1 MGSDVGKNK
10 DTFFDKQQTGGRPL
24 LVLNQ
29 AGIDLVQAL
38 GRLQC
43 TNEEIASCL
52 GTTDTTLLNAQNKE
66 VFLGALEKGKAE
78 GRMSLRRI
86 QMKLAETSATMAIF
100 LGKQILGQ
108 RENVEPQRLVLEND
122 NVKAVLTELKKDA
135 EAE

>member
-1 MGSDVGKNK
+1 MGKNK

-78 GRMSLRRI
+78 GRLSLRRI

-108 RENVEPQRLVLEND
+108 RENVEPQRLVIEND

>member
-1 MGSDVGKNK
+1 MGKNK

-66 VFLGALEKGKAE
+66 VFL
-78 GRMSLRRI
+78 
-86 QMKLAETSATMAIF
+86 
-100 LGKQILGQ
+100 
-108 RENVEPQRLVLEND
+108 
-122 NVKAVLTELKKDA
+122 
-135 EAE
+135 

>member
-1 MGSDVGKNK
+1 MGKNK

-29 AGIDLVQAL
+29 AGIELVQAL

-108 RENVEPQRLVLEND
+108 RENVEPKRLVLEND

>member
-1 MGSDVGKNK
+1 MGKNK

-29 AGIDLVQAL
+29 AGIDLIQAL

-52 GTTDTTLLNAQNKE
+52 GTTDSTLLNAQNKE

-108 RENVEPQRLVLEND
+108 RENVEPQRLVIEND

>member
-1 MGSDVGKNK
+1 MGKNK
-10 DTFFDKQQTGGRPL
+10 ETFFDKQQTGGRPL

-29 AGIDLVQAL
+29 AGIDLIQAL

-52 GTTDTTLLNAQNKE
+52 GTTDSTLLNAQNKE

-108 RENVEPQRLVLEND
+108 RENVEPQRLVIEND

>member
-1 MGSDVGKNK
+1 MGKNK
-10 DTFFDKQQTGGRPL
+10 ETFFDKQQTGGRPL

-108 RENVEPQRLVLEND
+108 RENVEPQRLVIEND

>member
-1 MGSDVGKNK
+1 MGKNK

-108 RENVEPQRLVLEND
+108 RENVEPQRLVIEND
-122 NVKAVLTELKKDA
+122 NVKAVLTELKKDV

>member
-1 MGSDVGKNK
+1 MGKNK

-29 AGIDLVQAL
+29 AGIELIQAL

>member
-1 MGSDVGKNK
+1 MGKNK

-135 EAE
+135 ETE

>member
-1 MGSDVGKNK
+1 MGKNK

-29 AGIDLVQAL
+29 AGIELVQAL

-108 RENVEPQRLVLEND
+108 RENVEPQRLVIEND
-122 NVKAVLTELKKDA
+122 NVKAVLNELKKDV

>member
-1 MGSDVGKNK
+1 MGKNK
-10 DTFFDKQQTGGRPL
+10 ETFFDKQQTGGRPL

-29 AGIDLVQAL
+29 AGIELVQAL

-78 GRMSLRRI
+78 GRTSLRRI

-108 RENVEPQRLVLEND
+108 RENVEPQRLVIEND

>member
-1 MGSDVGKNK
+1 MGKNK

-29 AGIDLVQAL
+29 AGVELGQAL

-108 RENVEPQRLVLEND
+108 RENVEPQRLVIEND

>member
-1 MGSDVGKNK
+1 MGKNK
-10 DTFFDKQQTGGRPL
+10 DTFFAKQQTGGRPL

-108 RENVEPQRLVLEND
+108 RENVEPQRLILEND
-122 NVKAVLTELKKDA
+122 NVKAVLTELKKDV

>member
-1 MGSDVGKNK
+1 MGKNK

-29 AGIDLVQAL
+29 AGIELVQAL

-122 NVKAVLTELKKDA
+122 NVKAVLSELKKDV

>member
-1 MGSDVGKNK
+1 MGKNK
-10 DTFFDKQQTGGRPL
+10 ETFFDKQQTGGRPL

-29 AGIDLVQAL
+29 AGIDLIQAL

>member
-1 MGSDVGKNK
+1 MGKNK

-29 AGIDLVQAL
+29 AGIELIQAL

-108 RENVEPQRLVLEND
+108 RENVEPQRLVIEND
-122 NVKAVLTELKKDA
+122 NVKAVLTELKKDV

>member
-1 MGSDVGKNK
+1 MGKNK

-43 TNEEIASCL
+43 TNEEIARWL

-122 NVKAVLTELKKDA
+122 NVKAVLTELKKDV

>member
-1 MGSDVGKNK
+1 MGKTK

-29 AGIDLVQAL
+29 AGVELVQAL

>member
-1 MGSDVGKNK
+1 MGKNK
-10 DTFFDKQQTGGRPL
+10 ETFFDKQQTGGRPL

-100 LGKQILGQ
+100 LGKPILGQ

-122 NVKAVLTELKKDA
+122 NVKAVLTELKKDV

>member
-1 MGSDVGKNK
+1 MGKNK

-29 AGIDLVQAL
+29 AGVELVQAL

-122 NVKAVLTELKKDA
+122 NVKAVLTALKKDA

>member
-1 MGSDVGKNK
+1 M
-10 DTFFDKQQTGGRPL
+10 

-29 AGIDLVQAL
+29 AGVELVQAL

-66 VFLGALEKGKAE
+66 VFLVALEKGKAE

>member
-1 MGSDVGKNK
+1 MGKNK

-29 AGIDLVQAL
+29 AGVELVQAL

-43 TNEEIASCL
+43 TNEAIASCL

-108 RENVEPQRLVLEND
+108 RENVEPQRLVIEND

>member
-1 MGSDVGKNK
+1 MGKNK

-108 RENVEPQRLVLEND
+108 RENIEPQRLVLEND

>member
-1 MGSDVGKNK
+1 MGKNK

-100 LGKQILGQ
+100 LGKQILDQ

>member
-1 MGSDVGKNK
+1 MGKNK
-10 DTFFDKQQTGGRPL
+10 ETFFDKQQTGGRPL

-29 AGIDLVQAL
+29 AGIELVQAL

-108 RENVEPQRLVLEND
+108 RENVEPQRLVIEND

>member
-1 MGSDVGKNK
+1 MGKNK

-122 NVKAVLTELKKDA
+122 NVKAVLSELKKDA

>member
-1 MGSDVGKNK
+1 MGKNK

-52 GTTDTTLLNAQNKE
+52 GTTDTTLLNALNKE
-66 VFLGALEKGKAE
+66 VFLGALEKGKADA
-78 GRMSLRRI
+78 RMSLRRI
-86 QMKLAETSATMAIF
+86 QTKLAETSATMAIF

>member
-1 MGSDVGKNK
+1 MGKNK

-29 AGIDLVQAL
+29 AGIELVQAL

-135 EAE
+135 ETE

>member
-1 MGSDVGKNK
+1 MGKNK

-38 GRLQC
+38 GRIQC

-108 RENVEPQRLVLEND
+108 RENVEPQRLVIEND

>member
-1 MGSDVGKNK
+1 MGKNK
-10 DTFFDKQQTGGRPL
+10 ETFFDKQQTGGRPL

-108 RENVEPQRLVLEND
+108 RVNVEPQRLVLEND

>member
-1 MGSDVGKNK
+1 MGKNK

-43 TNEEIASCL
+43 TNDEIASCL

>member
-1 MGSDVGKNK
+1 MGKNK
-10 DTFFDKQQTGGRPL
+10 ETFFDKQQTGGRPL

>member
-1 MGSDVGKNK
+1 MGKNK

-29 AGIDLVQAL
+29 AGIELVQAL

-108 RENVEPQRLVLEND
+108 RENVEPQRLVIEND
-122 NVKAVLTELKKDA
+122 NVKAVLSEVKQDA

>member
-1 MGSDVGKNK
+1 MGKNK

-29 AGIDLVQAL
+29 AGIELVQAL

-108 RENVEPQRLVLEND
+108 RENVEPQRLVIEND
-122 NVKAVLTELKKDA
+122 NVKAVLTELKKNA
-135 EAE
+135 ETE

>member
-1 MGSDVGKNK
+1 MGKNK

-135 EAE
+135 ESE

>member
-1 MGSDVGKNK
+1 MGKNK

-100 LGKQILGQ
+100 LGKQNLGQ
-108 RENVEPQRLVLEND
+108 RENVEPQRLVIEND
-122 NVKAVLTELKKDA
+122 NVKAVLTELKKDV

>member
-1 MGSDVGKNK
+1 MGKNK

-29 AGIDLVQAL
+29 AGIDLIQAL

-108 RENVEPQRLVLEND
+108 RENVEPQRLVIEND

>member
-1 MGSDVGKNK
+1 MGKNK

-29 AGIDLVQAL
+29 AGIDLIQAL